1 MEISPDPNLLLQQ
14 RPVQL
19 SQANKAQIKLVNQA
33 GGTARSFQAQLNGN
47 LLKTKQKSNPDEA
60 LRPVLARNNR
70 SPAERMEVKKSTS
83 KRKNASSS
91 LVGTSKSGQ
100 GTEPGLYVGGL
111 TPDGLSR
118 AAADA
123 KATTLQT
130 PASFDNHRKTEG
142 NVARLAPETVR
153 HFDPVATP
161 LRTAQV
167 ENDRMAGA
175 AAIRDSRIG
184 SD

>member
-1 MEISPDPNLLLQQ
+1 
-14 RPVQL
+14 
-19 SQANKAQIKLVNQA
+19 
-33 GGTARSFQAQLNGN
+33 
-47 LLKTKQKSNPDEA
+47 
-60 LRPVLARNNR
+60 
-70 SPAERMEVKKSTS
+70 
-83 KRKNASSS
+83 